1 MAALPEPFFWR
12 EPHFSDLQ
20 AVAELEAMV
29 FPDPWPQAL
38 FATEVGQPDRFQRLV
53 FSPSGELAAY
63 LFACWQVDELHI
75 LKVATHPR
83 FQGMG
88 LATALLTVAKEEV
101 ELRRG
106 VGLIL
111 EVRISNRRAIELYRH
126 LGYQIVGRRPRYY
139 QNGEDALV
147 MTRPVRLSIFQRLG
161 LT

>member
-1 MAALPEPFFWR
+1 MAALPQPFVWR
-12 EPHFSDLQ
+12 EPHFTDLQ

-38 FATEVGQPDRFQRLV
+38 FATEVGQPERFQRLI
-53 FSPSGELAAY
+53 FAPSGELAAY

-83 FQGMG
+83 FQGIG
-88 LATALLTVAKEEV
+88 LATALLTAAQEEA
-101 ELRRG
+101 ERRHG

-111 EVRISNRRAIELYRH
+111 EVRVSNRRAIELYRH
-126 LGYQIVGRRPRYY
+126 LGYRVVGRRPRYY

-147 MTRPVRLSIFQRLG
+147 MYRNVRPSFLKRLG

>member
-12 EPHFSDLQ
+12 EPHFSDVT
-20 AVAELEAMV
+20 AVAELEALV
-29 FPDPWPQAL
+29 FPDPWPPAL
-38 FATEVGQPDRFQRLV
+38 FATEVGQPERFQRLV
-53 FSPSGELAAY
+53 LAPSGELAAY

-88 LATALLTVAKEEV
+88 LATALLTAAQEEA
-101 ELRRG
+101 ERRHG
-106 VGLIL
+106 AGLIL
-111 EVRISNRRAIELYRH
+111 EVRVSNRRAIELYRH
-126 LGYQIVGRRPRYY
+126 LGYHVVGRRPRYY

-147 MTRPVRLSIFQRLG
+147 MYRKVRPTILQRLG